1 MIVLDASVAL
11 KWIFG
16 EEEGGEKARLYKE
29 GHVITELPL
38 PDTNSFLFRIGSSTL

>member
-29 GHVITELPL
+29 GHVPEKKQ
-38 PDTNSFLFRIGSSTL
+38 